1 MTSPARE
8 TLSVRDRVRD
18 LIYRYG
24 LIAVLIVLV
33 AYFAI
38 SEPVFG
44 TLGNVLIILEGVS
57 FTAIIALGV
66 TISLTV
72 DGFDLSVGSN
82 VSFVV
87 MLTVAA
93 QVYWNLGPVLS
104 VVIGLA
110 AGAAIGLING
120 VLIVIA
126 RIPDL
131 LATLGTMFA
140 FAGLSLVITAGQS
153 VAPGAGYNGAPAK
166 GTLSAGFL
174 WLGQGNVLGI
184 PFSIIVM
191 VVLGVVVTVFLARS
205 RPGRILRAIGG
216 NPEASRLAGVH
227 VGRYRMLA
235 YLLSGV
241 LAAVGGILLAGRLG
255 RGDVGVGADYLL
267 ETVAASLIGFAVLG
281 ANRPNG
287 FGTIFGAVFVGV
299 LLNGLTMQ
307 NVPYYLQDF
316 IKGALLVAALVLSFS
331 SLFKRKDAL

>member
-1 MTSPARE
+1 MTSLARE
-8 TLSVRDRVRD
+8 TLSTRDRARD

-33 AYFAI
+33 VYFAA
-38 SEPVFG
+38 SEPAFG
-44 TLGNVLIILEGVS
+44 TLQNVLIILEGVS
-57 FTAIIALGV
+57 FTAVIALGV
-66 TISLTV
+66 TISLTI

-87 MLTVAA
+87 MITMAA
-93 QVYWNLGPVLS
+93 QVYWNLGPVWS
-104 VVIGLA
+104 VLIGLA
-110 AGAAIGLING
+110 SGAVIGLING
-120 VLIVIA
+120 LLIVVA

-140 FAGLSLVITAGQS
+140 FAGLALVLTAGQS
-153 VAPGAGYNGAPAK
+153 VSPGSGYNGAAATGTISPA
-166 GTLSAGFL
+166 FL
-174 WLGQGNVLGI
+174 WLGQGDVLGV

-216 NPEASRLAGVH
+216 NAEASRLAGVR
-227 VGRYRMLA
+227 VGKYRMLA

-255 RGDVGVGADYLL
+255 RGDVGVGSDYLL
-267 ETVAASLIGFAVLG
+267 ETVAAALIGFAVLG

-287 FGTIFGAVFVGV
+287 FGTIFGAIFVGV
-299 LLNGLTMQ
+299 LLNGLTMH

-316 IKGALLVAALVLSFS
+316 IKGALLVGALVLSFS
-331 SLFKRKDAL
+331 SLFKRKHAL

>member
-1 MTSPARE
+1 MTSIARE
-8 TLSVRDRVRD
+8 NHSARDRIRD

-24 LIAVLIVLV
+24 LIAVFVALI
-33 AYFAI
+33 AYFAA
-38 SEPVFG
+38 SEPAFG
-44 TLGNVLIILEGVS
+44 TVGNVLIILEGVS

-66 TISLTV
+66 TISLMV

-87 MLTVAA
+87 MITIAA
-93 QVYWNLGPVLS
+93 QVYWNLGAVWS

-110 AGAAIGLING
+110 SGALIGLING
-120 VLIVIA
+120 LLIVVA
-126 RIPDL
+126 QIPDL

-153 VAPGAGYNGAPAK
+153 VAPGAGYNGAAPK
-166 GTLSAGFL
+166 GTVSAAFL
-174 WLGQGNVLGI
+174 WLGQGDVLGV

-227 VGRYRMLA
+227 VGRYRMIA

-241 LAAVGGILLAGRLG
+241 LAAIGGILLAGRLG

-287 FGTIFGAVFVGV
+287 FGTIFGAIFVGV
-299 LLNGLTMQ
+299 LLNGLTMH

-316 IKGALLVAALVLSFS
+316 IKGALLVGALILSFS
-331 SLFKRKDAL
+331 SLFKRKDA